1 MKSKLGYWLSAIG
14 LFMFCHSSMAQDA
27 VSGIAVVE
35 KLHTSLINV
44 MRESDSLG
52 YAGRVDALQPTLES
66 TFDFHTI
73 ARIVTG
79 KYWKSIESSQSECF
93 IEVFKALS
101 VATYAS
107 NFSGYAGE
115 SFETISAET
124 KRGNLL
130 VKSAIVKADGD
141 RISLDYVLRKNDEVW
156 QIVNVIASGVSDLS
170 LKRADYTA
178 VIKSEG
184 FDSLIG
190 KLTDKVANYASS
202 GH

>member
-1 MKSKLGYWLSAIG
+1 
-14 LFMFCHSSMAQDA
+14 MFSQSLLAQDGE
-27 VSGIAVVE
+27 SGAAVVE
-35 KLHTSLINV
+35 KLHTALITV
-44 MRESDSLG
+44 MRDSQALG
-52 YAGRVDALQPTLES
+52 YSGRVETLAPVLEE
-66 TFDFHTI
+66 TFDFQTI

-79 KYWKSIESSQSECF
+79 KYWKALENDKSERF
-93 IEVFKALS
+93 VNVFKALS
-101 VATYAS
+101 AATYAS
-107 NFSGYAGE
+107 NFDDYSGE
-115 SFETISAET
+115 MFETISSES

-130 VKSAIVKADGD
+130 VKSTIVKADGD
-141 RISLDYVLRKNDEVW
+141 RISLDYVLRKNDEMW

-202 GH
+202 GR